1 MNRYT
6 DELKQKLAWQAA
18 YELRTCPPDEILLAH
33 TVDGNLRKHLT
44 ICHLCRQRRELQTV
58 ELQAWETLKNRFAD
72 NTVQPATG
80 TARQPGQ
87 VWTISSKAGG
97 WDENGR
103 YLQPPAVLLLM
114 RKDSSTNW
122 LVSQLYADKRLMGQG
137 DIELGETFGFA
148 QGWNC
153 YQIADSMLDKC
164 IGCVTE
170 EQLGQMLNLAEKAAA
185 DDLPADKPLL
195 AFFREMERG
204 VALFVQNRLVDQR
217 RKKAEPVTLAN
228 DEVLE
233 QLFGTV
239 VSAYRK
245 LVGYRLPEYADTLF
259 DLLSGASDYN
269 AATPVTA
276 STSIQLQVN
285 IVSKQLD
292 DALTIKTVLAALTD
306 SNWEDGDYYV
316 AGKLCEAQPENL
328 FLVASLSH
336 NGEILSE
343 CQGHIEKDS
352 PYFDIIFKGLKK
364 DVCSTEN
371 LKLILV
377 KL

>member
-6 DELKQKLAWQAA
+6 DELKQKLAWQVA

-33 TVDGNLRKHLT
+33 TADENLRKHLT

-72 NTVQPATG
+72 STVQPATG

-103 YLQPPAVLLLM
+103 YLQPPSVLLLI

-122 LVSQLYADKRLMGQG
+122 LVSQLYPDKRLMGQG

-153 YQIADSMLDKC
+153 YQVADNMLDKC
-164 IGCVTE
+164 IGCTTE
-170 EQLGQMLNLAEKAAA
+170 EQIGKVIGLSVESSTGVLA
-185 DDLPADKPLL
+185 DDTIL
-195 AFFREMERG
+195 ANFREMERE
-204 VALFVQNRLVDQR
+204 VALFVQSRLIDQQ
-217 RKKAEPVTLAN
+217 RKMAEPVTLAN
-228 DEVLE
+228 EEILE

-245 LVGYRLPEYADTLF
+245 LVGYRLPEYADTMI
-259 DLLSGASDYN
+259 DLLSGASDSN

-276 STSIQLQVN
+276 SSNIQLQVN

-292 DALTIKTVLAALTD
+292 GALTIKTVLAALTD

-316 AGKLCEAQPENL
+316 AGKLCETQPENL

-336 NGEILSE
+336 NGEIMSE

-364 DVCSTEN
+364 AVCSTEN
-371 LKLILV
+371 IKLILV